1 MKRVLIAL
9 LIMTLALF
17 PLGCGQD
24 TPSAVPGKMI
34 TIGIM
39 PDVDSVPFLIAEKNG
54 YYTKR
59 GAQVKVIPFKSAKD
73 RDSALQGGQLDGV
86 VSDMVAVIFAN
97 AGGINLRMCSQTDG
111 TIELMAGKGS
121 DITSVDGLKGR
132 SVGLSSNT
140 VMEYSLDRMLEAN
153 RVLPDEVNKVV
164 IPQLPTR
171 FEMLQG
177 DRVDAAIMVQPFSS
191 LALKDGA
198 TMLTSTDVLANKCVT
213 VAFTAETLRDNPEEI
228 KAVMRAYNDATA
240 YLQTEPTA
248 SYLDFVIQAMG
259 FPAEVKDIIKMPQ
272 YRQAELPEKRV
283 FDDVMAWMA
292 DGQLVKATY
301 NYDDLINRDVLR
313 QMIE

>member
-24 TPSAVPGKMI
+24 KPSAVPGKMI

-228 KAVMRAYNDATA
+228 KAVMRAYNDAAA

>member
-24 TPSAVPGKMI
+24 KPSAVPGKMI

-59 GAQVKVIPFKSAKD
+59 GAQVKVISFKSAKD

-228 KAVMRAYNDATA
+228 KAVMRAYNDAAA